1 MTPKEKAKELVYKFY
16 PSVQWKLGQED
27 CLDRAKQC
35 ALIAV
40 EMMIE
45 ETRTKYWYDVKQ
57 EIEKITK
64 SKQKPREIN
73 KCQYCGLENG
83 NHKLSC
89 PVIRITMI
97 I

>member
-40 EMMIE
+40 DEVLNLCWGGNKIGIKHWE
-45 ETRTKYWYDVKQ
+45 DIKH
-57 EIEKITK
+57 EIEK
-64 SKQKPREIN
+64 
-73 KCQYCGLENG
+73 L
-83 NHKLSC
+83 
-89 PVIRITMI
+89 
-97 I
+97 